1 MRQYHSSDS
10 KRFLRRHWLVA
21 ASWLAVLPVGEALAA
36 PGQTV
41 SAQHAPEMVT
51 LSGQQALK
59 VAEELLVKEEYD
71 EAEAILTRLAA
82 ADPDKVDIYQVRFL
96 TGLLAVGRKDFVA
109 AEEHF
114 RIILD
119 QKPDLIRVRLELARS
134 LYEQQKDGA
143 AAYHFRYVLGN
154 GLPEETKKIVRQF
167 LHRIEARKVF
177 HLQLGT
183 AIVPNSNINNGP
195 KDDTVTVFGLPFQ
208 LDDAAQKQSGTGL
221 STSLNV
227 AAFPILTDRLRL
239 ETRAGARVVD
249 YSNADFDDVFM
260 SFEIG
265 PRLQMKKANLSVLGA
280 FSKRWFGG
288 ERFSRSHG
296 MRMVLT
302 TPLSD
307 RMRFSLRSS
316 YAQVDYS
323 SNPGRSGPVY
333 SGAFSVQRVMD
344 KRTVAGLGF
353 QVTREEATANNL
365 KNHQYRLNGFI
376 SRELPWGI
384 TGQVAPD
391 YYIRD
396 FQSSSRLDETYGLS
410 FRVTKRDWRYHG
422 FAPVFSY
429 SYLKNVS
436 NNPFFNYD
444 RHSADIG
451 VTRNF

>member
-1 MRQYHSSDS
+1 MRQSFFSDRKS
-10 KRFLRRHWLVA
+10 VFQRSA
-21 ASWLAVLPVGEALAA
+21 AALALAA
-36 PGQTV
+36 ALMT
-41 SAQHAPEMVT
+41 AAPATAKTDEPSGRQPETVT

-59 VAEELLVKEEYD
+59 VAEELLLKKEYD
-71 EAEAILTRLAA
+71 EAEAILLRLAQ
-82 ADPDKVDIYQVRFL
+82 ADPGKVDLTQVRFL
-96 TGLLAVGRKDFVA
+96 TGLVAVGRKDFVA
-109 AEEHF
+109 AEEYF
-114 RIILD
+114 RSILD
-119 QKPDLIRVRLELARS
+119 NNPDLIRVRLELARS

-143 AAYHFRYVLGN
+143 AAYHFQYVLGN
-154 GLPEETKKIVRQF
+154 GLPEETKALVRQF
-167 LHRIEARKVF
+167 LRRIEARKVF

-227 AAFPILTDRLRL
+227 AAFPKLTDRLRL

-265 PRLQMKKANLSVLGA
+265 PRLQTKKATVSVLGA

-307 RMRFSLRSS
+307 RMRFSVRSS

-323 SNPGRSGPVY
+323 SNPNRSGPVY
-333 SGAFSVQRVMD
+333 SGAVSMQRVMD

-353 QVTREEATANNL
+353 QVTREEANANNL
-365 KNHQYRLNGFI
+365 KNHQYRLNAFI

-384 TGQVAPD
+384 TAQVAPD
-391 YYIRD
+391 YYVRD

-429 SYLKNVS
+429 AYLKNVS